1 MSTLTKPFI
10 TDTFLLKNKFAE
22 ELYFRFAENQP
33 IIDYHNHLPPKE
45 IAENR
50 QFENI
55 TQVWIGGDHYKWRA
69 MRTMGV
75 NEKFITGDASDKE
88 KFAAWAKTVPNT
100 LRNPLFHWT
109 HLELAR
115 YFDVYDLL
123 SEKNADQV
131 YENVSAQ
138 LQTPEKSVRGLLKMR
153 NVETVCTT
161 EDPIDTLEYHKT
173 IKQNN
178 IGIAVSTAFR
188 PDKAILID
196 NEDYNTY
203 IDKLGESAG
212 IEIKSYMDVQDALLK
227 RIEYFHA
234 NGCRLCDHGL
244 NNISFET
251 FTDSE
256 INSIFETKRK
266 GETLTPHQ
274 IEQFKTAILLF
285 LGETYHSFGWVQQY
299 HLGALRNNNARMLKI
314 LGPDTG
320 WDSIGDFSQAANLS
334 RFLNTL
340 DSKDKLTKTIIY
352 NLNPADNEIMAT
364 MIGNF
369 NDGSVKGKVQFGSG
383 WWFLDQKD
391 GMEKQMNALSNMGL
405 ISTFVGMLTDSRSF
419 LSFPRHEYFRRVLC
433 NLLGNEIESGELPE
447 DLDLVG
453 KVVADICYFNAKEYF
468 SF

>member
-1 MSTLTKPFI
+1 MNTLTKPFI

-123 SEKNADQV
+123 SEKNADEV

-161 EDPIDTLEYHKT
+161 EDPIDTLEYHQALK
-173 IKQNN
+173 NDDF
-178 IGIAVSTAFR
+178 GITVSTAFR

-196 NEDYNTY
+196 NEDYNSY

-212 IEIKSYMDVQDALLK
+212 IEINSYKDVQDALIK

-285 LGETYHSFGWVQQY
+285 LGETYYSFGWVQQY
-299 HLGALRNNNARMLKI
+299 HLGALRNNNARMLKV

>member
-69 MRTMGV
+69 MRTMGM

-161 EDPIDTLEYHKT
+161 EDPIDTLEYHQALKNDNFG
-173 IKQNN
+173 IK
-178 IGIAVSTAFR
+178 VSTAFR

-196 NEDYNTY
+196 NEDYNSY

-212 IEIKSYMDVQDALLK
+212 IEIQSYKDVQDALIK

-274 IEQFKTAILLF
+274 IEQFKTAVLLF

-468 SF
+468 NF

>member
-1 MSTLTKPFI
+1 MSTKPFI

-161 EDPIDTLEYHKT
+161 EDPIDTLEYHQALKNDNFG
-173 IKQNN
+173 IK
-178 IGIAVSTAFR
+178 VSTAFR

-196 NEDYNTY
+196 NEDYNSY

-212 IEIKSYMDVQDALLK
+212 IEINSYKDVQDALIK

-299 HLGALRNNNARMLKI
+299 HLGALRNNNARMLKV

-320 WDSIGDFSQAANLS
+320 WDSIGD
-334 RFLNTL
+334 
-340 DSKDKLTKTIIY
+340 
-352 NLNPADNEIMAT
+352 
-364 MIGNF
+364 
-369 NDGSVKGKVQFGSG
+369 FGSG

-468 SF
+468 NF